1 MRVKAPWQCS
11 LYLYTYPIHTLQNR
25 TKNREEKRKKKLLVD
40 ESRCASARHAMRWA
54 RSRTRR
60 YSRHRARVYVI
71 THASSR
77 GAAGEEHAEAFSRG
91 RVRLMV
97 ARRAKKSRKP
107 SRKLRFCEYIH
118 IYIHLKLYMYVQY
131 NLRRSS
137 LRPEAKG
144 EQKWKPLV

>member
-1 MRVKAPWQCS
+1 MQFILIYISNTHFAKSNKESRG
-11 LYLYTYPIHTLQNR
+11 
-25 TKNREEKRKKKLLVD
+25 EEKEEAPRRRIAMCIGSPCHEMGSV
-40 ESRCASARHAMRWA
+40 AHATLFSPPRQSV
-54 RSRTRR
+54 RNNT
-60 YSRHRARVYVI
+60 
-71 THASSR
+71 ASSR